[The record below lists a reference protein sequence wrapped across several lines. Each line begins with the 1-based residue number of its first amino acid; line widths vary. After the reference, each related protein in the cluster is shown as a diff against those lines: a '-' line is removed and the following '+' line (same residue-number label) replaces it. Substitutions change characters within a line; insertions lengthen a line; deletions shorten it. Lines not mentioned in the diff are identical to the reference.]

1 MINKKGQENGLFGYS
16 VLLLLG
22 IGLLILVFGLRIV
35 EYNEYAFEREF
46 GTLYQDQKET
56 GFNWIGFGSLQRIN
70 NQVRNYEIIVKAVS
84 KDLQD
89 VSIDLNLNL
98 RIKKDQAYNFLVNYK
113 DEATYLQY
121 LNNKVQEK
129 VKTVILK
136 YDAVEILN
144 NRLAIS
150 EEFNDD
156 VSNIKELNYF
166 EFNDL
171 AIKNIQFGDEFTKSL
186 ERKAQVNVERDILIK
201 QKENLE
207 VMRQNMVILDVDT
220 YFKYQLIEKWDG
232 KTPLIISDA
241 VINTK

>member
-207 VMRQNMVILDVDT
+207 VMRQNMGILDVDT

>member
-1 MINKKGQENGLFGYS
+1 MNKKGQENGLFGYS

-22 IGLLILVFGLRIV
+22 IGLLILVFGLHIV

-70 NQVRNYEIIVKAVS
+70 NQVRNYEITVKAAS

>member
-70 NQVRNYEIIVKAVS
+70 NQVRNYEITVKAAS

-241 VINTK
+241 LIKTK